1 MNNEKSSY
9 IQKQKLKISMEIK
22 DVNNK
27 LLEVSIQ
34 SGTTS
39 PEYEQLSEK
48 LTLLL
53 KEETLFNQMDNYV
66 EELFKIYM
74 QRGIQHHETI
84 KISEKLD
91 EIIIQYQKLKLI
103 N

>member
-1 MNNEKSSY
+1 
-9 IQKQKLKISMEIK
+9 
-22 DVNNK
+22 
-27 LLEVSIQ
+27 
-34 SGTTS
+34 
-39 PEYEQLSEK
+39 
-48 LTLLL
+48 
-53 KEETLFNQMDNYV
+53 MDNYV